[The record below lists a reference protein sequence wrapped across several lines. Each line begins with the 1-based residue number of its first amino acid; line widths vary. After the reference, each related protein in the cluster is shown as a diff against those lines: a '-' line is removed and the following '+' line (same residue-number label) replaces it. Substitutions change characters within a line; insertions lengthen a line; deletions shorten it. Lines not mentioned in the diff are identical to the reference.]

1 MNICNETARPIGEH
15 WRGRFGSCH
24 AERSRSSVW
33 TRRIEHAR
41 SVSASLGGAQA
52 WFDAVADLSQAY
64 LYHPGSIYNM
74 NEFVRDTVRRLR
86 VSLAVERFKL
96 FAACFVARCF

>member
-1 MNICNETARPIGEH
+1 
-15 WRGRFGSCH
+15 
-24 AERSRSSVW
+24 
-33 TRRIEHAR
+33 
-41 SVSASLGGAQA
+41 
-52 WFDAVADLSQAY
+52 VADLSQAY